1 MIYNFITIIIKMK
14 SIKIFDIVYYYMPN
28 ICIDKYSKNLLIII
42 SKYIF
47 FYGILTSE
55 FILKIILA

>member
-14 SIKIFDIVYYYMPN
+14 SIKIFDIVYHYMSN
-28 ICIDKYSKNLLIII
+28 ICIDKYSKELLIII